1 MELEPSI
8 WERYRKRYQRL
19 HYSYMELELAIIS
32 LSCPILFI
40 TLFLYGIGAIFLFQ
54 LYFLKYKLH
63 YSYMELEPCFI
74 PTTIQSSSSLHYSY
88 MELELSQTFP
98 RLMQHIQY
106 YIIPIWNWSQN
117 HHCKYPQTL
126 LILHYSYMELEPC

>member
-8 WERYRKRYQRL
+8 RERYRKRYQRL

-54 LYFLKYKLH
+54 LYFLNYKLH

-106 YIIPIWNWSQN
+106 YIMDQSHLLTSTSNSLNYIIPIWNWSFNIQ
-117 HHCKYPQTL
+117 HR
-126 LILHYSYMELEPC
+126 